1 MKGRKAPISFHFWGI
16 IKCGSQMRTWIRPL
30 HQDSALLQS
39 PDPGTHFLQ
48 SSTGWL
54 PHPQPWRPACSRS
67 TRQHQVP
74 SPLQPLWDISPLGTG
89 GPLLHISCFLDLWT
103 SQLPAFTSSMK
114 LPQTN
119 TNSSDYS
126 LSVNSTQSCTVGHN
140 SLAWTASFKLS
151 QTLLKTIIYI
161 FSVLLYWSIKK
172 QLDTALMKGSLVIWI
187 KKLNISSALWPQLYL

>member
-1 MKGRKAPISFHFWGI
+1 MGVKWGHGYVPCIKTLPYSRALTLAPIFS
-16 IKCGSQMRTWIRPL
+16 
-30 HQDSALLQS
+30 S
-39 PDPGTHFLQ
+39 PAQAGCPIPSHEG
-48 SSTGWL
+48 
-54 PHPQPWRPACSRS
+54 QPAPA
-67 TRQHQVP
+67 
-74 SPLQPLWDISPLGTG
+74 PLGSTKCLLPCSHSETSPHWRQAG
-89 GPLLHISCFLDLWT
+89 LCFTSAFSLTSGPVNYLLSSL
-103 SQLPAFTSSMK
+103 TSSMK